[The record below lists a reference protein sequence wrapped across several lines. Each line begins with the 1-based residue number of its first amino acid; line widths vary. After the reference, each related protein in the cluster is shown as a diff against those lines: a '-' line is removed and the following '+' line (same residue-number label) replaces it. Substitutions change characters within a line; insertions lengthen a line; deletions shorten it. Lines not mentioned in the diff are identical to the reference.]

1 MSLRITKQL
10 GYAIY
15 PEQGEA
21 SAALFARIQE
31 GIDLD
36 GATPTWQTLED
47 YDTKGRAFYADN
59 LKRSDSFFGLS
70 TSDTSKVSVSDVFLY
85 HEQNDDDVATSD
97 IFLLTPPRY
106 LSEWKRWDDIIDY
119 MESAAE
125 KSEDGVF
132 SKITPLPFNIFPLA
146 HSGWKDKEDG
156 RVFTTAD
163 IGGLV
168 WAVAEHTKGDYY
180 LFSHKKMDALAKHH
194 GYQDIE
200 EAKSRIIKMP
210 PAEIRYMAS
219 LTPFFKND
227 AEVALLQPV
236 SYMSWQ

>member
-1 MSLRITKQL
+1 MSLRITKRL

-21 SAALFARIQE
+21 SAALFARIKE

-36 GATPTWQTLED
+36 GPTPAWQTLQD
-47 YDTKGRAFYADN
+47 YNAKAHAFYVDK
-59 LKRSDSFFGLS
+59 LGRDRFFSTLS
-70 TSDTSKVSVSDVFLY
+70 ETETEGVDVSDAFLY
-85 HEQNDDDVATSD
+85 HEQEEEDAATSD
-97 IFLLTPPRY
+97 IFLLTPPQVV
-106 LSEWKRWDDIIDY
+106 SEWKRYDNIMDY
-119 MESAAE
+119 MEAAAE

-132 SKITPLPFNIFPLA
+132 SKITPLPFNIFPLS

-163 IGGLV
+163 IGGFV

-219 LTPFFKND
+219 LTPFFNND

-236 SYMSWQ
+236 SYTAWQ